1 MVEAYENQVAKKK
14 IYIRKGKAIKMKPAS
29 NQQKGIYRHVPMA

>member
-1 MVEAYENQVAKKK
+1 MAEAYENQVAKK
-14 IYIRKGKAIKMKPAS
+14 YIRKGKAIKMKPVS

>member
-1 MVEAYENQVAKKK
+1 MAEAYENQVAKK
-14 IYIRKGKAIKMKPAS
+14 IYIRKGKAIKMKPVS